1 MEYPNYYYEQNEQH
15 EPPQGEPPRRGIGG
29 YIVTAVVFTIIGALL
44 ATILMPS
51 LYQISKEIPQA
62 TPTIAPVP
70 SGPLSPDATPSP
82 NLDPLE
88 TERPAYTPNPTTR
101 PMPELD
107 GESPIIGNSVNPVP
121 DIVEQ
126 TSSGVLGVI
135 NYANAGL
142 FGNSYVEQA
151 SGSAFLIST
160 DGYIVTNAHVVEDAD
175 AIAVTF
181 VDGHEVD
188 AELIGMDKSM
198 DIAVLKVDGENLHAL
213 KLGDS
218 DSVRVGEFTIA
229 IGDPTGRELAGTT
242 TFGIISATAREVNID
257 GKTNVY
263 LQTDAAINPGNS
275 GGPLLNMAGEVIG
288 ITSAKTV
295 TASYDEYGNAISA
308 EGLGFAIP
316 INDAMRIVTQLITS
330 GYVLRPGIGVTI
342 STWDALAAQQYGTVE
357 GMLVVSVTKDGPAD
371 EAGLR
376 PNDIIVAVDGASVP
390 TQDEFVAL
398 VQSKS
403 VGDALALEVWRGG
416 KTFETTLVIGDLNTM
431 GSELVGGK
439 ADYNFFG

>member
-15 EPPQGEPPRRGIGG
+15 ESPQGEPPRRGIGG

-51 LYQISKEIPQA
+51 LYQISEEIPQA

-416 KTFETTLVIGDLNTM
+416 KTLETTLVIGDLNTM
-431 GSELVGGK
+431 GSELVGGE